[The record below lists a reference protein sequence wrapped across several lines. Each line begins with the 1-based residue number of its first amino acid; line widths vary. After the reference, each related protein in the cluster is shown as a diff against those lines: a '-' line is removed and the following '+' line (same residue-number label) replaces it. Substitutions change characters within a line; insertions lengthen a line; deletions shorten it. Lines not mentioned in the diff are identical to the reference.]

1 MKTITPT
8 SARKDLYSLIKDV
21 VSTSEPVEIINTKQE
36 TESVV
41 MVSKAD
47 WDAIQETLYLQQV
60 GVIDQI
66 KKYKNEES
74 VDLGEIDWDTM

>member
-21 VSTSEPVEIINTKQE
+21 VSTSEPVEIINIKQE
-36 TESVV
+36 NESVV

>member
-36 TESVV
+36 NESVV

-74 VDLGEIDWDTM
+74 IDLGEIDWDTM